1 MTNDANFEGQA
12 VELILQSADH
22 SGLVKK
28 VAALLS
34 RGVSGST
41 IPWLI
46 DIFDGIN
53 IPASFNEW
61 ANSIGGYT
69 PYAYEPP
76 QMTPVEFAAYLI
88 NQRWNGANWEQL
100 CELLTAAHPEADP
113 EATMRAGVGLIA
125 APDPFLLSA
134 AGRD

>member
-1 MTNDANFEGQA
+1 MTNDANFESQA
-12 VELILQSADH
+12 KELILKSAEH
-22 SGLVKK
+22 SGLTKK

-34 RGVSGST
+34 RGVAETT

-76 QMTPVEFAAYLI
+76 QMTPVEYAAYLI
-88 NQRWNGANWEQL
+88 NHRWDGANWEHL
-100 CELLTAAHPEADP
+100 CGLLKEAHPEADI

-125 APDPFLLSA
+125 APDPLLLA
-134 AGRD
+134 AARLD